1 MVIVAAVD
9 RSERAP
15 DVLDQAATL
24 ADQFGESLHV
34 VHVMTRSEA
43 VDAETTG
50 ISKDEG
56 VEISELRAVAAGVVT
71 DLLEEHPV
79 AVKTTETGRIGD
91 PADEIIEYADDRDAR
106 YIVVG
111 PRRRS
116 QTGKMLFGSVAQSIL
131 LNTNRPVVSVLGE

>member
-24 ADQFGESLHV
+24 TEQFGDNLHV

-43 VDAETTG
+43 VDAETAS
-50 ISKDEG
+50 ISKDDA
-56 VEISELRAVAAGVVT
+56 VEITELRAVAASVVT
-71 DLLEEHPV
+71 DLLKAHPV
-79 AVKTTETGRIGD
+79 TVETTETGLIGD
-91 PADEIIEYADDRDAR
+91 PADEIIEYAEDHDAR
-106 YIVVG
+106 YIVIG

-116 QTGKMLFGSVAQSIL
+116 QTGKILFGSVAQTVL
-131 LNTNRPVVSVLGE
+131 LNTNRPVVSVLSQ

>member
-1 MVIVAAVD
+1 MVIIAAVD

-15 DVLDQAATL
+15 AVLDQAATL
-24 ADQFGESLHV
+24 ADQFGEPLHLI
-34 VHVMTRSEA
+34 HVMTRSEA
-43 VDAETTG
+43 IDAETTG

-71 DLLEEHPV
+71 DLLEDHPV
-79 AVKTTETGRIGD
+79 SVETTEIGRIGD
-91 PADEIIEYADDRDAR
+91 PADEIIEYAEDHDAR

-131 LNTNRPVVSVLGE
+131 LNTNRPVVSVLG